1 MVKKVFRTHIENT
14 SKEQVFNL
22 IANIDDYDTWLPGSN
37 TFMGIRH
44 VSDSPVEE
52 GTTYTDGQGRLE
64 MHGKV
69 RAYAP
74 PEQIVFQQVAD
85 FRAFG
90 LIPSGL
96 DITIDYILVQEH
108 SGTTIIRNYEVEFK
122 GILKLFRPVGMSRI
136 NTENERILQVMKT
149 VLEKT
154 Y

>member
-1 MVKKVFRTHIENT
+1 MVKMTFRTHIENT

-22 IANIDDYDTWLPGSN
+22 IANIDDYDTWLPGSK
-37 TFMGIRH
+37 TFLGIRH
-44 VSDSPVEE
+44 VSDTPIKQ
-52 GTTYTDGQGRLE
+52 GTTYTDGQGRIE

-69 RAYAP
+69 LVYDP
-74 PEQIVFQQVAD
+74 VEQIIFNQVAQ
-85 FRAFG
+85 FRALG

-108 SGTTIIRNYEVEFK
+108 SGTTVIRNYEVEFK
-122 GILKLFRPVGMSRI
+122 GILRLFRPIALSQI
-136 NTENERILQVMKT
+136 NTENKRILQVMKT